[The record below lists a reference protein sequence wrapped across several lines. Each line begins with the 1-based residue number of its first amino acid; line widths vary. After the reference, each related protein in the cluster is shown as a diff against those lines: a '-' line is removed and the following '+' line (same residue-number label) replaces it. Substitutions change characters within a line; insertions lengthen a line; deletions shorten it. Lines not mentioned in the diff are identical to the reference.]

1 MYELNEFLI
10 SYQEFFLYTNVM
22 KLLLILL
29 TVNLH
34 LFMLPESYG
43 QDVFS
48 VGSRNESLAG
58 ATAAVTGSWSVF
70 GNQAGLASVD
80 YLTAGGS
87 FQNRFLV
94 NELSSRAG
102 FIVVPVQTSCFALS
116 MSQFGQNPFRQEKF
130 GLTYARKLG
139 ERLSFGMQFNWYRLF
154 LSEENRTTGS
164 YGAEFGLQY
173 RLTSSLIVGFH
184 TVNPYQTNIK
194 LSSGRFTYP
203 SYIRAG
209 AFYHVSEVFSL
220 TSELENDFADHFILK
235 TGFEYSILK
244 KLFVRGGVSGKPYRI
259 SAGFGF
265 DVKKL
270 TLDLATTYNQDLGH
284 SPSVSFQ
291 YHFR

>member
-1 MYELNEFLI
+1 
-10 SYQEFFLYTNVM
+10 M

-29 TVNLH
+29 PVNLL
-34 LFMLPESYG
+34 LFMLPASYG

-58 ATAAVTGSWSVF
+58 ATAALTGNWSVF
-70 GNQAGLASVD
+70 GNQAGLASAD
-80 YLTAGGS
+80 YLTVGGS

-94 NELSSRAG
+94 QELSCRSG
-102 FIVVPVQTSCFALS
+102 FIVVPVQTSRFAFS
-116 MSQFGQNPFRQEKF
+116 MSQFGQIPFRQEKF

-139 ERLSFGMQFNWYRLF
+139 ERLSFGVQFNWYRLF
-154 LSEENRTTGS
+154 LSEENRSAGS
-164 YGAEFGLQY
+164 FGAELGIQY
-173 RLTSSLIVGFH
+173 RLTSSLIVGIH
-184 TVNPYQTNIK
+184 TVNPYQTSIK

-203 SYIRAG
+203 SCVRVG
-209 AFYHVSEVFSL
+209 AFYHFSKVFSM
-220 TSELENDFADHFILK
+220 TSELENDFNDHFVLK
-235 TGFEYSILK
+235 TGFEYSILE

-265 DVKKL
+265 DLKKL

-291 YHFR
+291 YRFK